1 MTFIGVPSVRDE
13 MTLPTQHANQFVDTH
28 PLVRFQQ
35 NLFMWEFLVDFWR
48 QNQETMS
55 RRLSRLGMCAAG
67 PNLEENLKRKMC
79 NHGTR
84 NASNRLGCKEPK
96 VMVAAY

>member
-1 MTFIGVPSVRDE
+1 
-13 MTLPTQHANQFVDTH
+13 
-28 PLVRFQQ
+28 
-35 NLFMWEFLVDFWR
+35 
-48 QNQETMS
+48 MS